1 MHRMSWMRLQRTG
14 SMKNKNELLVS
25 SEIFSE
31 DLLQTTIQA
40 YRELAQIH
48 VERVADHWVLTFQ
61 DCQYDTALTK
71 HEFFNYLINL
81 SSVAL

>member
-1 MHRMSWMRLQRTG
+1 MHRMRWMRLQGTG

-31 DLLQTTIQA
+31 DLLQTAIQA

-48 VERVADHWVLTFQ
+48 VEHVADHWVLTFQ

>member
-1 MHRMSWMRLQRTG
+1 MHRMSWRRLQGTG

-31 DLLQTTIQA
+31 NLLQTAIQA

>member
-1 MHRMSWMRLQRTG
+1 MHRMRWMQLQRTG
-14 SMKNKNELLVS
+14 SMKKKNELLVS

-31 DLLQTTIQA
+31 DLLQTAIQA
-40 YRELAQIH
+40 YCELAQIR
-48 VERVADHWVLTFQ
+48 VERVADRWVLTFQ
-61 DCQYDTALTK
+61 DCQYDAALTK

>member
-1 MHRMSWMRLQRTG
+1 MHRMRWMRLQGTG

-31 DLLQTTIQA
+31 DLLQTAIQA

>member
-1 MHRMSWMRLQRTG
+1 
-14 SMKNKNELLVS
+14 MKNKNELLVS

-31 DLLQTTIQA
+31 DVLQTAIQA
-40 YRELAQIH
+40 YRELAQIY
-48 VERVADHWVLTFQ
+48 VERAADHWVLTFQ

-81 SSVAL
+81 SSVTL

>member
-1 MHRMSWMRLQRTG
+1 
-14 SMKNKNELLVS
+14 MKNKNELLVS

-31 DLLQTTIQA
+31 NLLQTAIQA

-48 VERVADHWVLTFQ
+48 VERAADHWVLTFQ
-61 DCQYDTALTK
+61 DCQYDTTLTK

>member
-1 MHRMSWMRLQRTG
+1 MHRMRWMRLQRTG

-31 DLLQTTIQA
+31 DFLQTAIQA

-61 DCQYDTALTK
+61 DCQYDAALTK

>member
-31 DLLQTTIQA
+31 DILQTAIQA

-48 VERVADHWVLTFQ
+48 IERVADHWVLTFQ

>member
-31 DLLQTTIQA
+31 DLLQTAMQA

-48 VERVADHWVLTFQ
+48 IERVADHWVLTFQ

>member
-1 MHRMSWMRLQRTG
+1 
-14 SMKNKNELLVS
+14 MKNKNELLVS

-31 DLLQTTIQA
+31 NLLQTAIQA

-48 VERVADHWVLTFQ
+48 VECATDHWVLTFQ

>member
-31 DLLQTTIQA
+31 DLLQTAIQA

-61 DCQYDTALTK
+61 DYQYDTALTK

>member
-1 MHRMSWMRLQRTG
+1 
-14 SMKNKNELLVS
+14 MKNKNELLVS

-31 DLLQTTIQA
+31 DLLQTAIQA

-61 DCQYDTALTK
+61 DCQYDIALTK

>member
-1 MHRMSWMRLQRTG
+1 
-14 SMKNKNELLVS
+14 MKNKNELLVS

-31 DLLQTTIQA
+31 DLLQTAIQA

-48 VERVADHWVLTFQ
+48 VERVEDHWVLTFQ

>member
-1 MHRMSWMRLQRTG
+1 
-14 SMKNKNELLVS
+14 MKNKNELLVS

-31 DLLQTTIQA
+31 DLLQTAIQA
-40 YRELAQIH
+40 YCELAQIH
-48 VERVADHWVLTFQ
+48 VERVTDHWVLTFQ
-61 DCQYDTALTK
+61 GCQYDTALTK

>member
-1 MHRMSWMRLQRTG
+1 MRRMSWMRLQRTG

-31 DLLQTTIQA
+31 NLLQTAIQA

>member
-1 MHRMSWMRLQRTG
+1 MHRMRWMRLQRTG

-31 DLLQTTIQA
+31 DLLQTAIQA
-40 YRELAQIH
+40 YRELAQIY
-48 VERVADHWVLTFQ
+48 VERVTDHWVLTFQ

-81 SSVAL
+81 SSVTL

>member
-31 DLLQTTIQA
+31 DLLQTAIQA

-48 VERVADHWVLTFQ
+48 VERVADHWVLIFQ

>member
-1 MHRMSWMRLQRTG
+1 
-14 SMKNKNELLVS
+14 MKNKNELLVS

-31 DLLQTTIQA
+31 DLLQTAIQA

-48 VERVADHWVLTFQ
+48 VERAADHWVLTLQ

>member
-31 DLLQTTIQA
+31 NLLQAAIQA

>member
-1 MHRMSWMRLQRTG
+1 MHRMSWVRLQRTG

-31 DLLQTTIQA
+31 DLLQTAIQA

>member
-31 DLLQTTIQA
+31 DLLQTAIQA

-48 VERVADHWVLTFQ
+48 IERVADHWVLTFQ

>member
-31 DLLQTTIQA
+31 NLLQTAIQA

-61 DCQYDTALTK
+61 DCQYDTTLTK

>member
-31 DLLQTTIQA
+31 NLLQTAIQA
-40 YRELAQIH
+40 YRELAQIR
-48 VERVADHWVLTFQ
+48 VERAADHWVLTFQ

>member
-1 MHRMSWMRLQRTG
+1 
-14 SMKNKNELLVS
+14 MKNKNELLVN

-31 DLLQTTIQA
+31 DLLQTAIQA
-40 YRELAQIH
+40 YCELAQIH
-48 VERVADHWVLTFQ
+48 VEHVADYWMLTFQ

>member
-25 SEIFSE
+25 SEFFSE
-31 DLLQTTIQA
+31 DLLQTAIQA

-48 VERVADHWVLTFQ
+48 VERAADHWVLTFQ

>member
-1 MHRMSWMRLQRTG
+1 
-14 SMKNKNELLVS
+14 MKNKNELLVS

-31 DLLQTTIQA
+31 DNLWTAIHA
-40 YRELAQIH
+40 YCELAQIH
-48 VERVADHWVLTFQ
+48 VECVSDYWVLTFQ
-61 DCQYDTALTK
+61 DCQYDTVLTK

>member
-31 DLLQTTIQA
+31 DLLQTAIQA

>member
-1 MHRMSWMRLQRTG
+1 MHRMRWMRLQRTG

-31 DLLQTTIQA
+31 DLLQTAIQA
-40 YRELAQIH
+40 YCELAQIH
-48 VERVADHWVLTFQ
+48 VEHVADYWMLTFQ

>member
-1 MHRMSWMRLQRTG
+1 MSWMRLQRTG
-14 SMKNKNELLVS
+14 SMKNKNELLIS

-31 DLLQTTIQA
+31 DLLQTAIRA

>member
-31 DLLQTTIQA
+31 DILQTAIQA

>member
-31 DLLQTTIQA
+31 DLLQTAIQA

-71 HEFFNYLINL
+71 HEFFNYLIDL

>member
-31 DLLQTTIQA
+31 NLLQTAIQA

>member
-31 DLLQTTIQA
+31 NLLQTAIQA

-48 VERVADHWVLTFQ
+48 VERVADHWMLTFQ